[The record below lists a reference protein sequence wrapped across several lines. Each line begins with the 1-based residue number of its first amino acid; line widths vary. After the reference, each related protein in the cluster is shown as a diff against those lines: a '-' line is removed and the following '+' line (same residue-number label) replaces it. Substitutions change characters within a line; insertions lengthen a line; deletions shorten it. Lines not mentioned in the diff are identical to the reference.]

1 MKILALDLGKF
12 KTVAC
17 VYDTTTHKATYETI
31 KMTPFGLHNLIA
43 SHEPDRV
50 VFEVGPAAGW
60 VYDVA
65 RQSCDDV
72 QVANPNTEGWR
83 WRNVKA
89 KTDRLDALK
98 LARLSAA
105 EQLPLVH
112 VPILEVRQRRLLI
125 GYRHV
130 LVGRRTRI
138 KARIRSLLHGQG
150 LAMPRGAKGWSG
162 ESLERLSTMA
172 SSAADVDLAQLWR
185 CELHEELDA
194 LSVVEARIRRIE
206 QRLDGL
212 NRSDVR
218 VARLRTIPGVG
229 PRTAEVLV
237 AMIDDPHR
245 FRRANQLGSYV
256 GLVPRQFESG
266 QMSRQGRITKQGSGL
281 ARRML
286 VEAGWVAVRYN
297 PHLRAVYERIRRG
310 SKGRRKIAIVAVAR
324 RLLVTA
330 WAMLRDEQ
338 DWRPMK
344 LDQAA

>member
-1 MKILALDLGKF
+1 
-12 KTVAC
+12 
-17 VYDTTTHKATYETI
+17 
-31 KMTPFGLHNLIA
+31 
-43 SHEPDRV
+43 
-50 VFEVGPAAGW
+50 
-60 VYDVA
+60 VA

-89 KTDRLDALK
+89 KTDRMDALK

-112 VPILEVRQRRLLI
+112 MPILEVRQRRLLI

-130 LVGRRTRI
+130 LVRRRTQI

-150 LAMPRGAKGWSG
+150 LAMPRGARGWSAK
-162 ESLERLSTMA
+162 SLTRLSTMA
-172 SSAADVDLAQLWR
+172 SSGADVDLDQLWR

-194 LSVVEARIRRIE
+194 LSQVEARIRRIE
-206 QRLDGL
+206 NRLDAL

-297 PHLRAVYERIRRG
+297 PHLRAVYERVRRG

-344 LDQAA
+344 LGQAA

>member
-1 MKILALDLGKF
+1 
-12 KTVAC
+12 
-17 VYDTTTHKATYETI
+17 
-31 KMTPFGLHNLIA
+31 
-43 SHEPDRV
+43 
-50 VFEVGPAAGW
+50 
-60 VYDVA
+60 
-65 RQSCDDV
+65 
-72 QVANPNTEGWR
+72 
-83 WRNVKA
+83 
-89 KTDRLDALK
+89 
-98 LARLSAA
+98 
-105 EQLPLVH
+105 
-112 VPILEVRQRRLLI
+112 
-125 GYRHV
+125 
-130 LVGRRTRI
+130 
-138 KARIRSLLHGQG
+138 LLHEQG
-150 LAMPRGAKGWSG
+150 LAMPRGAKGWSA

-206 QRLDGL
+206 KRLDGL
-212 NRSDVR
+212 NRVDAR
-218 VARLRTIPGVG
+218 VKRLQTIPGVG

-297 PHLRAVYERIRRG
+297 PHLRAVYERICSG

-344 LDQAA
+344 LGQAA